1 MKVSQLILFV
11 KDLGRMTAF
20 YQDVVGLG
28 PQEGASET
36 WVPLDAGGCRIVL
49 QPISPQIA
57 KDIIIAEPPVP
68 RGAAAVKVTFH
79 EDDVEAARARLEGL
93 GAVVRPLRRF
103 GDVVVFDGVDPE
115 GNIFQVSNR

>member
-11 KDLGRMTAF
+11 KDLERMTA
-20 YQDVVGLG
+20 YYRDVLGLVPG
-28 PQEGASET
+28 PQASES

-57 KDIIIAEPPVP
+57 KDIVIADPPVP
-68 RGAAAVKVTFH
+68 REGAAVKMTFH
-79 EDDVEAARARLEGL
+79 EDDVDAARRHLEGL

-103 GDVVVFDGVDPE
+103 GEVVVFDAVDPE
-115 GNIFQVSNR
+115 GNILQVSNR